1 MTKTYNVFFFTDN
14 DRFTTKDEREKTAK
28 LLRSFRSNP
37 SYRLTRKALHH
48 YEVTILHAGLCAVM
62 KLI

>member
-1 MTKTYNVFFFTDN
+1 MTKAKYTFFFTDD
-14 DRFTTKDEREKTAK
+14 DRFTTKDEREKTAR

-37 SYRLTRKALHH
+37 AYLMERKALHH
-48 YEVTILHAGLCAVM
+48 YEIAIPHAGLRAVI